1 MPDSWSTT
9 LLNLYVYV
17 AKILYYVRDRIVN
30 EEIRRKERGKTKSFF
45 PRFVFYVI

>member
-1 MPDSWSTT
+1 
-9 LLNLYVYV
+9 LVHNLTYMFMWQRQ
-17 AKILYYVRDRIVN
+17 ILYYVRDRIVN